1 MKRLVLI
8 DGHAILHRAYHAFPS
23 TLKTRRGELVN
34 AVYGFS
40 RMLLT
45 VLEDLKPAFLAVAF
59 DLPQPTFRHQEYV
72 GYQIQ
77 RPEMDQELTTQI
89 ERVYQILKALN
100 IPIFTAPGF
109 EADDIIGTLARQA
122 TMGPVAGSSHPTAS
136 SDIRRRPGARRDSLR
151 PRHPSIEIIIVTGDK
166 DIMQLVNQNVK
177 VYAPGRGFAEPEIF
191 DEKKVKVFLGIT
203 PKQII
208 DYKALIGDAS
218 DNYPGVS
225 GIGPKTAVQL
235 LNQYGDLATIYK
247 NLKRIKPLL
256 AQKLKEGRENAYL
269 SQKLA
274 TIVTKVP
281 IKLNLKAC
289 LVHDY
294 DHQKAIKLFGELE
307 FKSLINKLPGLEKK
321 KEKVGKEQMSLL

>member
-34 AVYGFS
+34 AVYGFT
-40 RMLLT
+40 RIFLA
-45 VLEDLKPAFLAVAF
+45 VLEDLEPAYLAVAF

-77 RPEMDQELTTQI
+77 RPEMDEELFGQI
-89 ERVYQILKALN
+89 ERVYQIVKALN
-100 IPIFTAPGF
+100 IPIFTAPDF
-109 EADDIIGTLARQA
+109 EADDVIGTLASQA
-122 TMGPVAGSSHPTAS
+122 VQNKVHRTKN
-136 SDIRRRPGARRDSLR
+136 
-151 PRHPSIEIIIVTGDK
+151 IEVIIVTGDK
-166 DIMQLVNQNVK
+166 DIMQLVNKKVK
-177 VYAPGRGFAEPEIF
+177 VYAPRKGFSEPEIF
-191 DEKKVKVFLGIT
+191 DSQKVKKLLGVT
-203 PKQII
+203 PEQII
-208 DYKALIGDAS
+208 DYKALTGDPS

-225 GIGPKTAVQL
+225 GIGPKTAVEL

-247 NLKRIKPLL
+247 NLKKIKPLL
-256 AQKLKEGRENAYL
+256 AQKLKDGKEDAYL

-281 IKLNLKAC
+281 LKLNLKAC

-294 DHQKAIKLFGELE
+294 DHQKAIKLFEELE
-307 FKSLINKLPGLEKK
+307 FKSLVNKLPGMG
-321 KEKVGKEQMSLL
+321 KEKEEKQKKAQQAQLF

>member
-34 AVYGFS
+34 AVYGFT
-40 RMLLT
+40 RIFLA
-45 VLEDLKPAFLAVAF
+45 VLEDLEPAYLAVAF

-77 RPEMDQELTTQI
+77 RPEMDEELFGQI
-89 ERVYQILKALN
+89 ERVYQIVKSLN
-100 IPIFTAPGF
+100 IPIFTAPDF
-109 EADDIIGTLARQA
+109 EADDVIGTLASQA
-122 TMGPVAGSSHPTAS
+122 VQNKVHRTKN
-136 SDIRRRPGARRDSLR
+136 
-151 PRHPSIEIIIVTGDK
+151 IEVIIVTGDK
-166 DIMQLVNQNVK
+166 DIMQLVNKKVK
-177 VYAPGRGFAEPEIF
+177 VYAPRKGFSEPEIF
-191 DEKKVKVFLGIT
+191 DSQKVKKLLGVT
-203 PKQII
+203 PEQII
-208 DYKALIGDAS
+208 DYKALTGDPS

-225 GIGPKTAVQL
+225 GIGPKTAVEL

-247 NLKRIKPLL
+247 NLKKIKPLL
-256 AQKLKEGRENAYL
+256 AQKLKDGKENAYL

-281 IKLNLKAC
+281 LKLNLKAC

-294 DHQKAIKLFGELE
+294 DHQKAIKLFEELE
-307 FKSLINKLPGLEKK
+307 FKSLMSKLPGIKKAKEEKK
-321 KEKVGKEQMSLL
+321 DKTNQMSLI

>member
-8 DGHAILHRAYHAFPS
+8 DGHAILHRAYHAFPL
-23 TLKTRRGELVN
+23 TLKTRKGELVN

-45 VLEDLKPAFLAVAF
+45 VLEDLKPHYLAVAF

-77 RPEMDQELTTQI
+77 RPEMDKELFGQI
-89 ERVYQILKALN
+89 ERVYQIVKALN
-100 IPIFTAPGF
+100 IPIFTTPGF
-109 EADDIIGTLARQA
+109 EADDIIGTLAGQA
-122 TMGPVAGSSHPTAS
+122 AQKKLEV
-136 SDIRRRPGARRDSLR
+136 L
-151 PRHPSIEIIIVTGDK
+151 IVTGDR
-166 DIMQLVNQNVK
+166 DIMQLVNKKVK
-177 VYAPGRGFAEPEIF
+177 VYSPRKGFAEPEIF
-191 DEKKVKVFLGIT
+191 DEKKIKVFLGVK
-203 PKQII
+203 PEQII

-225 GIGPKTAVQL
+225 GIGPKTAVEL
-235 LNQYGDLATIYK
+235 LNKYGSLKKIYQ
-247 NLKRIKPLL
+247 NLKKIKPQI
-256 AQKLKEGRENAYL
+256 AEKLKQGKESALL

-281 IKLNLKAC
+281 LKLNLKAC

-294 DHQKAIKLFGELE
+294 NQPKAVKLFEELQ
-307 FKSLINKLPGLEKK
+307 FKSLINKLPGFK
-321 KEKVGKEQMSLL
+321 KEEKEKITKEQMSLL

>member
-23 TLKTRRGELVN
+23 TLKTRQGELVN
-34 AVYGFS
+34 AVYGFT

-77 RPEMDQELTTQI
+77 RPEMDRELVDQI
-89 ERVYQILKALN
+89 KRVYQVVKSLN
-100 IPIFTAPGF
+100 MPIFTVPGF
-109 EADDIIGTLARQA
+109 EADDVIGTLARQA
-122 TMGPVAGSSHPTAS
+122 TKEKLEVM
-136 SDIRRRPGARRDSLR
+136 
-151 PRHPSIEIIIVTGDK
+151 IVTGDK
-166 DIMQLVNQNVK
+166 DIMQLVNQKVK
-177 VYAPGRGFAEPEIF
+177 VYAPRKGFAEPEIF
-191 DEKKVKVFLGIT
+191 DEKKVKVFLGVT

-235 LNQYGDLATIYK
+235 FNQYGDLKTIYK
-247 NLKRIKPLL
+247 NLKKIKPLL
-256 AQKLKEGRENAYL
+256 AQKLKDGKENAYL

-281 IKLNLKAC
+281 LKLNLKAC

-294 DHQKAIKLFGELE
+294 DHQKAIKLFEELE
-307 FKSLINKLPGLEKK
+307 FKSLINKLPGMENKK
-321 KEKVGKEQMSLL
+321 KEKKEESNQMNLL